1 MYKIKQ
7 AVEELLLDNA
17 QNKKLT
23 SAAAIVMSSIIF
35 SRLTGFLR
43 EMLVP
48 SLIGVNE
55 VADAYNLAFKIT
67 GLMYDLL
74 VGGAIS
80 AALIPILSGYIA
92 KKDEENGWKAVG
104 TFINVSMVAM
114 VFVCFAGILFAPK
127 LVVIMSQNS
136 DNVNM
141 PLAVEITRILFP
153 SVAFLMMAGLST
165 GVLNSYQ
172 RFAAAAFGPTLY
184 NLGSALS
191 IFIFAKSKWG
201 VKGIAFGV
209 MTSAFV
215 YFVFQFSFAYR
226 NFKLY
231 RPKFYLKHEGFRRL
245 FKLAIPSLMSSA
257 VVQIN
262 AIITSSF
269 ALQFPPGSLTA
280 LNTADRTWQMPYGVF
295 AQGMGIAMLP
305 SLSSYL
311 AVGKVEEYKDTL
323 MKGIK
328 TVLLMTV
335 PAGVGFIVLREPV
348 MRTMFKITSEFN
360 EDTVRLTGSIL
371 MFFSIAL
378 LSQSIVTVLN
388 RAFYANND
396 TKTPLI
402 IGVTTI
408 ILNFI
413 LSAVFLRYTSLG
425 VSGMALSY
433 STVSL
438 VNAVLLLTIL
448 NVKMKGIHLRKLSK
462 FLVKIVPASII
473 MGIVLY
479 FLNLIMPNAT
489 SSKIM
494 QITNLMIEI
503 TVGVLVYFT
512 VVLLLKV
519 EEAQYYKNIVLAK
532 IKK

>member
-1 MYKIKQ
+1 
-7 AVEELLLDNA
+7 
-17 QNKKLT
+17 
-23 SAAAIVMSSIIF
+23 
-35 SRLTGFLR
+35 
-43 EMLVP
+43 
-48 SLIGVNE
+48 
-55 VADAYNLAFKIT
+55 
-67 GLMYDLL
+67 
-74 VGGAIS
+74 
-80 AALIPILSGYIA
+80 
-92 KKDEENGWKAVG
+92 
-104 TFINVSMVAM
+104 
-114 VFVCFAGILFAPK
+114 
-127 LVVIMSQNS
+127 
-136 DNVNM
+136 
-141 PLAVEITRILFP
+141 
-153 SVAFLMMAGLST
+153 
-165 GVLNSYQ
+165 
-172 RFAAAAFGPTLY
+172 
-184 NLGSALS
+184 
-191 IFIFAKSKWG
+191 
-201 VKGIAFGV
+201 
-209 MTSAFV
+209 
-215 YFVFQFSFAYR
+215 
-226 NFKLY
+226 
-231 RPKFYLKHEGFRRL
+231 
-245 FKLAIPSLMSSA
+245 
-257 VVQIN
+257 
-262 AIITSSF
+262 
-269 ALQFPPGSLTA
+269 
-280 LNTADRTWQMPYGVF
+280 MPYGVF